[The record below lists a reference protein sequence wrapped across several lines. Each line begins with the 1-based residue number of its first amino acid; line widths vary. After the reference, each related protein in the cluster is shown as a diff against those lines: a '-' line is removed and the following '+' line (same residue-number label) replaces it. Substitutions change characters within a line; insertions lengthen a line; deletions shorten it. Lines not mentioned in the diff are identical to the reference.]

1 MKTIK
6 VNASKNYEV
15 LIGSELIKDTG
26 TLVKRVLDASKIMVI
41 SDDIVVSLYGE
52 IVRDSLLDAGYEV
65 DFFVIENGEKSKSL
79 PVYAAILEYLADN
92 AYTRTDAIVALGGG
106 VVGDLAGFVA
116 ATYLRG
122 ISFVQIP
129 TTLLAQ
135 IDSSVGGK
143 TAIDLPSGKNLVGAF
158 WQPSLVIADVATLN
172 SLSDKEIEN
181 GLGELIKYGV
191 LLGGEAYELISAG
204 INEDNLERLI
214 ELSVA
219 YKRDIVEADEKEN
232 GVRTLLNLG
241 HTIAHGIEKLS
252 DYTFTH
258 GKAVALGLWAVAKAQ
273 YNKGLLSKMDYKKIE
288 ELYDYYGIETTLP
301 YSIADLVKVACIDK
315 KATGKNIKLV
325 VPEGIGNCKIVTIAL
340 DQLEEYFK

>member
-52 IVRDSLLDAGYEV
+52 IVRDSLIKAGYEV

-122 ISFVQIP
+122 IAFVQIP

-135 IDSSVGGK
+135 IDSSIGGK

-172 SLSDKEIEN
+172 SLSDKDIEN

-214 ELSVA
+214 
-219 YKRDIVEADEKEN
+219 
-232 GVRTLLNLG
+232 
-241 HTIAHGIEKLS
+241 
-252 DYTFTH
+252 
-258 GKAVALGLWAVAKAQ
+258 
-273 YNKGLLSKMDYKKIE
+273 
-288 ELYDYYGIETTLP
+288 
-301 YSIADLVKVACIDK
+301 
-315 KATGKNIKLV
+315 
-325 VPEGIGNCKIVTIAL
+325 
-340 DQLEEYFK
+340 